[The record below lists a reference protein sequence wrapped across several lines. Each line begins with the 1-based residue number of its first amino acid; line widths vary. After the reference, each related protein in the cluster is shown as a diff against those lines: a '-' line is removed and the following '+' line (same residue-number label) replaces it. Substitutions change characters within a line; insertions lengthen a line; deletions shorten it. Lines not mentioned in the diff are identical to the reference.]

1 MSAVA
6 SELCGQCGLP
16 VGRYATWREVAGDQH
31 AFCCYGCCLAYQ
43 VRNGQADE
51 SEAAWLLIRLGVG
64 AFLAMNVMLLSLFV
78 YARGLDHTEAGMWLT
93 VHLLLWA
100 MATPVMGILGWPL
113 LRDTLQDLAAGR
125 LGAELLIG
133 LGSGAAYAY
142 SVLSILVGGEHVYF
156 DIAATLL
163 VLFTLGRFL
172 EALGRARAMRSL
184 APMLEAERA
193 EATLLADGCEVRRPA
208 SEIRA
213 GDLVLV
219 RPGERIAVDG
229 LVVDG
234 RSTADEMVLTG
245 EGKPAEKSPGSLVF
259 AGSMNQ
265 EGVLVIRAAVEGMQS
280 RWAQICRIVRGA
292 LRQETRSHRLADRIA
307 GIFIPTVLVV
317 AVLTIIHYSNHGP
330 FEDALLHGLAVLV
343 VACPCAL
350 GLATPMALSLGIGR
364 LARRGCLVRGGTVLE
379 ALASVRGVA
388 FDKTGTL
395 TGSHLHVVAVEAFDA
410 PAATVLRHAAAL
422 ERHSGH
428 PLGRS
433 ITDAALAWGIKA
445 EPAGGVRLV
454 PGRGIIGSVD
464 GTPAAAGRLDW
475 LSGIG
480 CVMPADLP
488 GRAQILDETGLTVI
502 YVAWAARVH
511 GAILIDSPLLAEAT
525 PTVHALH
532 DLGVRTVLLT
542 GDLPA
547 SAQRVAD
554 AVGIDTWQARLSP
567 EGKQEALAAWEVQIG
582 PIAMVGDGFND
593 APVLATASVGIAVG
607 TATDLARESAG
618 LVLPAGGLRH
628 LPWAIRLA
636 RTVRTTVAVN
646 LVWAFGYNMIGMAL
660 AVLGLL
666 QPVIAAGLMA
676 VSSLIVLLNSL
687 RLESAVKE

>member
-1 MSAVA
+1 MTAIA
-6 SELCGQCGLP
+6 DELCSQCGLP
-16 VGRYATWREVAGDQH
+16 VGRYATWREITGDRH

-64 AFLAMNVMLLSLFV
+64 AFLAMNVMLLSLFL
-78 YARGLDHTEAGMWLT
+78 YARGLDSTETGLRQA

-100 MATPVMGILGWPL
+100 LATPVMGILGWML
-113 LRDTLQDLAAGR
+113 LRSALHDLADRR
-125 LGAELLIG
+125 LGAELLIC

-142 SVLSILVGGEHVYF
+142 SVLSILAGGEHVYF

-184 APMLEAERA
+184 APMLAAERA
-193 EATLLADGCEVRRPA
+193 EATLLADGREVQRPA

-229 LVVDG
+229 VVVDG

-245 EGKPAEKSPGSLVF
+245 EGKPAEKCPGSMVF
-259 AGSMNQ
+259 AGSVNH
-265 EGVLVIRAAVEGMQS
+265 EGVLVVRTAAAGMQS
-280 RWAQICRIVRGA
+280 RWAQICRIVRDA
-292 LRQETRSHRLADRIA
+292 LRQETRSYRLADRIA
-307 GIFIPTVLVV
+307 AVFIPAVLVT
-317 AVLTIIHYSNHGP
+317 AVLTIVHHSSDGT
-330 FEDALLHGLAVLV
+330 FENALLNGLAVLV
-343 VACPCAL
+343 IACPCAL

-364 LARRGCLVRGGTVLE
+364 LARRGCLVRGGTILE

-395 TGSHLHVVAVEAFDA
+395 TCSRLHVVAVETFDVRA
-410 PAATVLRHAAAL
+410 DAVLRYAAAL

-428 PLGRS
+428 PFERS
-433 ITDAALAWGIKA
+433 IVDAALARTI
-445 EPAGGVRLV
+445 EVDPADGVRLV
-454 PGRGIIGSVD
+454 PGCGVVGSVG

-475 LSGIG
+475 LSDLG
-480 CVMPADLP
+480 CSMPADLP
-488 GRAQILDETGLTVI
+488 KRARVLDATGLTVI
-502 YVAWAARVH
+502 YVAWAGCVR
-511 GAILIDSPLLAEAT
+511 GAILIDAPLLAEAT
-525 PTVHALH
+525 ATVDALRR
-532 DLGVRTVLLT
+532 LGVRTMLLT

-547 SAQRVAD
+547 AGQRVAD
-554 AVGIDTWQARLSP
+554 AVGIDAWQARLSP
-567 EGKQEALAAWEVQIG
+567 EAKQDALAAWEARIG
-582 PIAMVGDGFND
+582 SVAMVGDGIND

-618 LVLPAGGLRH
+618 LVLPEGGLRH
-628 LPWAIRLA
+628 LPWAIRLSRA
-636 RTVRTTVAVN
+636 VRTTIATN
-646 LVWAFGYNMIGMAL
+646 LVWAFSYNAIGIAL
-660 AVLGLL
+660 AVQGLL

-676 VSSLIVLLNSL
+676 VSSVVVILNSL
-687 RLESAVKE
+687 RLESAVKD